1 MKHLLFYALKE
12 DILPVIEAVELKC
25 SLRYFRA
32 GQFSESIPQ
41 SFLRGGEIPNIGTA
55 SSESS
60 INCETFL
67 VTESANIDM
76 RPIRQTDGSVRF
88 GVDQLLNPDS
98 VMFSAGGIWRPDVI
112 LYGRVATASDSVKSQ
127 KLMKIFNS
135 TLRKQFRKVKAYWV
149 GPKAYVLLE
158 EGARLTIAAQSS
170 RDFDLTI

>member
-1 MKHLLFYALKE
+1 MKHILFYALKE

-25 SLRYFRA
+25 TLKYFRA
-32 GQFSESIPQ
+32 GQFSESNQQ
-41 SFLRGGEIPNIGTA
+41 SFSRGGEIPNVGTA

-67 VTESANIDM
+67 VTESANINI
-76 RPIRQTDGSVRF
+76 RPIQQTDGSVRF
-88 GVDQLLNPDS
+88 SVDQLLNPDS
-98 VMFSAGGIWRPDVI
+98 VAFTAGGIWRPDVI

-127 KLMKIFNS
+127 ELMKLFNS
-135 TLRKQFRKVKAYWV
+135 AFRKQFKKIKAYWV
-149 GPKAYVLLE
+149 GPKAHLLLD